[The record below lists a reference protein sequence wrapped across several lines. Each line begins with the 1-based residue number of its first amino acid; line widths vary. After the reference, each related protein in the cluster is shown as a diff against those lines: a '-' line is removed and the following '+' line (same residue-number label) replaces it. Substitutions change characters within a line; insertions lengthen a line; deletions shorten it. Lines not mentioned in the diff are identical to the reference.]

1 MNSEI
6 WISGTDNPIA
16 RPARVSVLLVD
27 EDPGELSFYQA
38 MLRKNG
44 FEVQI
49 AASPEEGLRCLEK
62 KHYDIIVLN
71 QGSHAF
77 EGRSVL
83 ARAIELDRR
92 TPVLVLTKLVDM
104 DCYLEA
110 IQLGAVDY
118 LEKPVQWTQLMRVME
133 THFQFRA
140 SAAQE
145 QGKPL
150 KRGNRAK
157 SQEGDVTP

>member
-1 MNSEI
+1 MNSES

-16 RPARVSVLLVD
+16 RLARVSVLVVD

-44 FEVQI
+44 FEVQT
-49 AASPEEGLRCLEK
+49 AASPAEGLRCLEQE
-62 KHYDIIVLN
+62 HFDFIVLN
-71 QGSHAF
+71 QGSHTF

-92 TPVLVLTKLVDM
+92 TPVLVLTKTVNM

-110 IQLGAVDY
+110 MQLGAVDY

-133 THFQFRA
+133 THIQFRT

-145 QGKPL
+145 QVKTP
-150 KRGNRAK
+150 KRGYRVK
-157 SQEGDVTP
+157 SQESDVTH